1 MRRISRLCGLI
12 LVSGLFLFG
21 VVQAGQP
28 EKQKYCPLCSM
39 NLKMFWKT
47 THWLTFSD
55 GTKTGYCSIHCAA
68 IIYKKR
74 ASEIDHWEVVDYD
87 TDKLFDA
94 RAAYFLIGSDLPGT
108 MTPVSKLA
116 FNMRHVAEKYQK
128 EHGGKIGNFNEALER
143 ALEGLGED
151 MALIK
156 KKVIKVSEMGK
167 NLAGK
172 HGCYKCHGEN
182 GKGGEA
188 IGWQTPAFAK
198 RMDSRV
204 VIKKSILG
212 GSHKMAGY
220 EGKLTE
226 KELHAITVYIWVN
239 RAK

>member
-1 MRRISRLCGLI
+1 
-12 LVSGLFLFG
+12 
-21 VVQAGQP
+21 
-28 EKQKYCPLCSM
+28 
-39 NLKMFWKT
+39 
-47 THWLTFSD
+47 
-55 GTKTGYCSIHCAA
+55 
-68 IIYKKR
+68 
-74 ASEIDHWEVVDYD
+74 
-87 TDKLFDA
+87 
-94 RAAYFLIGSDLPGT
+94 

-128 EHGGKIGNFNEALER
+128 EHGGKIGNFDEALER
-143 ALEGLGED
+143 ALKGLGED

-188 IGWQTPAFAK
+188 IGWQTPEFAK

-220 EGKLTE
+220 EGKLAE
-226 KELHAITVYIWVN
+226 KELHAITVYIWIN